1 MSVALHAFVAMP
13 YGTKQAIHFDEVYR
27 DLIQPALQ
35 QHGFD
40 VFRADEEQRA
50 GDIREDMFQELLVT
64 DLVVA
69 DLSIDNPNVWYELG
83 VRHALRARGVIQIQ
97 AARDYLPFDVYVD
110 RSLRY
115 HLKDG
120 RPDPQHLEDDRTRL
134 GDFAVQTIRS
144 WRGRKVSPVYS
155 LLPSLEEPEWK
166 KLRVAGVEEFWDAY
180 EAWVDRIDVA
190 RKQQR
195 PGDILVLA
203 DEGPTRVLWVEAY
216 RTASNALRS
225 LGLFEFALEQSER
238 ALELD
243 PDDLDSRQQKG
254 LLLGRLKRYDEAQA
268 WLRRAVEDHP
278 DDAETRSLLGRIQ
291 KDAWTTAWQQPDMT
305 TEQMRARAAEAA
317 ALLRLALDSYQKAF
331 LTDPR
336 HAYSGINAATLW
348 QLLEYLTGERAA
360 AGERRAVE
368 GGARWAARAAR
379 AKNPD
384 DYWATVTL
392 ADLEVLVGTPRTIK
406 QAYQT
411 AVVLADKNW
420 FALDATRQQ
429 LLLLRDLGFRPT
441 QVQAALDVVEQ
452 ALAPLTQPEL
462 RWRPRLVVLFSG
474 HMIDRPDRPEPRFPP
489 DKENMAGDAIKAML
503 DELQVGPGD
512 LAICGGAC
520 GGDLLFA
527 EAALARG
534 SRVELHLPFPE
545 PTFMATSVTFA
556 GPAWRDRFVAVRDH
570 ERTEL
575 LVMPD
580 RLGRELSRI
589 DPYERNNS
597 WMLYT
602 ALAWGAKKV
611 RFVALWDGKGGDD
624 RGGTEHMFRTVQ
636 EHAGQVYH
644 LDTTKLW

>member
-1 MSVALHAFVAMP
+1 MALHAFVAMP
-13 YGTKQAIHFDEVYR
+13 YGSKQEIDFDAVYR
-27 DLIQPALQ
+27 DLIRPALQ
-35 QHGFD
+35 AHGFD
-40 VFRADEEQRA
+40 VFRADEERRA
-50 GDIREDMFQELLVT
+50 GDIRQDMFQELLLA

-115 HLKDG
+115 HLRDG
-120 RPDPQHLEDDRTRL
+120 RPDPQHLEDDQARL
-134 GDFAVQTIRS
+134 GTFAVETIRS
-144 WRGRKVSPVYS
+144 WRRRQVSPVYS
-155 LLPSLEEPEWK
+155 LLPSLQEPEWK

-180 EAWVDRIDVA
+180 EAWADRIQVA

-203 DEGPTRVLWVEAY
+203 DEGPTRVLRLEAY
-216 RTASNALRS
+216 RMASNALRS
-225 LGLFEFALEQSER
+225 LGLFEFALEQTEQ

-254 LLLGRLKRYDEAQA
+254 LLLGRLKQYDEAQA

-317 ALLRLALDSYQKAF
+317 ALLRLALESYRKAF

-348 QLLEYLTGERAA
+348 HLLGYLTGERASA
-360 AGERRAVE
+360 AERRAVE
-368 GGARWAARAAR
+368 GGTRWAAHATRD
-379 AKNPD
+379 KDPD
-384 DYWATVTL
+384 DYWAAVTI
-392 ADLEVLVGTPRTIK
+392 ADLEVLVGNPRTIK

-411 AVVLADKNW
+411 AVALADKDW

-429 LLLLRDLGFRPT
+429 LLLLRELGFRPEH
-441 QVQAALDVVEQ
+441 VQAALDVVERG
-452 ALAPLTQPEL
+452 LGPLQEPQL
-462 RWRPRLVVLFSG
+462 GWRPRLVVLFSG
-474 HMIDRPDRPEPRFPP
+474 HMIDRPDRAEPRFPP
-489 DKENMAGDAIKAML
+489 DKEDLAGAAVKATL
-503 DELQVGPGD
+503 DQLQVGTGD

-527 EAALARG
+527 EAALERG

-545 PTFMATSVTFA
+545 PAFMATSVSFA

-570 ERTEL
+570 ERTE
-575 LVMPD
+575 VVTMPD
-580 RLGRELSRI
+580 RLGRAPDGV
-589 DPYERNNS
+589 DPYERNNK

-602 ALAWGAKKV
+602 ALVWGSNNV
-611 RFVALWDGKGGDD
+611 RFIALWDGKGGDD
-624 RGGTEHMFRTVQ
+624 TGGTEHMFRTVQ

>member
-13 YGTKQAIHFDEVYR
+13 YGTKHAIHFDEVYR

-50 GDIREDMFQELLVT
+50 GDIREDMFQELLLT

-120 RPDPQHLEDDRTRL
+120 RPDPRYLEDDRARW

-243 PDDLDSRQQKG
+243 PDDLHSRQQKA
-254 LLLGRLKRYDEAQA
+254 LLLGRLKRYDQAQA

-348 QLLEYLTGERAA
+348 QLLEYLTGEGAA
-360 AGERRAVE
+360 TGERRAVE
-368 GGARWAARAAR
+368 GGTRWAARAAR

-392 ADLEVLVGTPRTIK
+392 ADLEVLVGNPRTIK
-406 QAYQT
+406 QAYQA
-411 AVVLADKNW
+411 AVVLADKDW
-420 FALDATRQQ
+420 FVLDATRQQ

-441 QVQAALDVVEQ
+441 HVQAALDVVER

-489 DKENMAGDAIKAML
+489 DKEHIAGDAINATI
-503 DELQVGPGD
+503 DQLQVGAGD

-534 SRVELHLPFPE
+534 SRVALHLPFPE

-580 RLGRELSRI
+580 RLGREPSGI
-589 DPYERNNS
+589 DPYERNNR

-624 RGGTEHMFRTVQ
+624 RGGTKHMFRTVQ